1 MNPALT
7 FAALAVTLYAAHQLA
22 DHVIGQ
28 TDNQAAH
35 KADAGLSG
43 WRHILGHVT
52 TYHLVMA
59 VMVAI
64 AAVALNLPV
73 TAAGLAAGLGFSAVT
88 HAFLDR
94 RWPVRW
100 LLEHIGAAKFARL
113 ADHGLNGMYLSDQA
127 LHYACLW
134 IAALLMARL

>member
-1 MNPALT
+1 MHPALT
-7 FAALAVTLYAAHQLA
+7 FAVLAVTLYAAHQLA
-22 DHVIGQ
+22 DHVLGQ
-28 TDNQAAH
+28 TDDQAAH
-35 KADAGLSG
+35 KADPGLSG
-43 WRHILGHVT
+43 WRHIAGHVGA
-52 TYHLVMA
+52 YHLVMA

-73 TAAGLAAGLGFSAVT
+73 TAAGLVAGFAFSAIT

-100 LLEHIGAAKFARL
+100 LLEHTGAADFADRQSPIC
-113 ADHGLNGMYLSDQA
+113 GMYLADQS

-134 IAALLMARL
+134 ISALLMARL